1 MTFARNIVLLLE
13 DEPSVVEGFKQLF
26 EDLIPDLELIECKNY
41 EAYESQINNIEVR
54 DFIKCFIMDL
64 SNTPNEQLSK
74 SFKAAEYIMS
84 QYHKNRV
91 PIFVHSAYLEKYTD
105 LDNKGTVFKVPKNPV
120 STKTICDTI
129 KLMSESGFLDIF
141 CRNGSLET
149 KIMTQIHAAFID
161 QFKSNEIEG
170 IINSIK
176 SANPQNTPERTVEIF
191 ERIAL
196 RSVYQNVIS
205 SSGSNDSLQVNAI
218 EHYYRRK
225 GLPFYTG
232 DIFRNRETEQLVF
245 LATPRCNISNSN
257 FDHLMFCEV
266 KPITESQLNNFL
278 NRKIDDR
285 TSGET
290 KGLKSLRM
298 NITDD
303 VTNSFIGE
311 RFRFLP
317 YTPMFEGGFVDFKI
331 ISTIQPEK
339 FVEHYEYKIS
349 LVDDL
354 INDVIRKMTSYLQR
368 GGISDT
374 NYLEAQHYL
383 EMLAKRNT
391 SDE

>member
-1 MTFARNIVLLLE
+1 MTFTRNIVLLLE
-13 DEPSVVEGFKQLF
+13 DEPDVREGFKQLF
-26 EDLIPDLELIECKNY
+26 EDLIPDLELIECSDY
-41 EAYESQINNIEVR
+41 EAYESQVNNIEVR
-54 DFIKCFIMDL
+54 DLIKCFIMDL

-74 SFKAAEYIMS
+74 SFKAAEFIMA
-84 QYHKNRV
+84 QYRENRV

-129 KLMSESGFLDIF
+129 KLMLESGFLDIF

-149 KIMTQIHAAFID
+149 KIMTQIHAAFIE

-232 DIFRNRETEQLVF
+232 DIFRNLETEQLVF
-245 LATPRCNISNSN
+245 VATPRCNIANN
-257 FDHLMFCEV
+257 NYQDILLCRV
-266 KPITESQLNNFL
+266 NPISEEEMRGLIKKVENL
-278 NRKIDDR
+278 RKI
-285 TSGET
+285 
-290 KGLKSLRM
+290 
-298 NITDD
+298 ITDD
-303 VTNSFIGE
+303 VTSSLIGE
-311 RFRFLP
+311 RRRFLP
-317 YTPMFEGGFVDFKI
+317 QTPHFQGGFVDFNLIFTVTPADFENKYI
-331 ISTIQPEK
+331 
-339 FVEHYEYKIS
+339 YEIS

-354 INDVIRKMTSYLQR
+354 TNDVTRKMVSYLQR

-374 NYLEAQHYL
+374 HYLEAQQYL
-383 EMLAKRNT
+383 EIIKNQDT
-391 SDE
+391 SEDGVK